1 MDACPTEKGE
11 PSAFAELRGCP
22 ILDHD
27 GDTVDDAD
35 DKCPKE
41 AEDFQGADDGDGC
54 PDQKP
59 GAPLV
64 VVEDAAEGK
73 VLKWRIPPRFVKDG
87 LDQKTLPTLRA
98 LGYELNQHPE
108 WIVAVGVRP
117 AGRTA
122 AAEQLALNRAFSI
135 ALTLRWLTH
144 RDSVAETLGW
154 AAVKDLPTADKVGI
168 GVLILSPKKA
178 AAAMDRAVPS
188 APPASPAAQPKP

>member
-1 MDACPTEKGE
+1 V
-11 PSAFAELRGCP
+11 ELRGCP

-27 GDTVDDAD
+27 GDTIDDPD

-41 AEDFQGADDGDGC
+41 PEDFQGADDGDGC

-64 VVEDAAEGK
+64 TIEDGAAGK
-73 VLKWRIPPRFVKDG
+73 VLKWRMPPRFLKDG

-98 LGYELNQHPE
+98 LASELNQHPE

-117 AGRTA
+117 VGHTA

-135 ALTLRWLTH
+135 VLTLRWLTH

-178 AAAMDRAVPS
+178 PTVPA
-188 APPASPAAQPKP
+188 APPPRSEASPAPAAPVPVK